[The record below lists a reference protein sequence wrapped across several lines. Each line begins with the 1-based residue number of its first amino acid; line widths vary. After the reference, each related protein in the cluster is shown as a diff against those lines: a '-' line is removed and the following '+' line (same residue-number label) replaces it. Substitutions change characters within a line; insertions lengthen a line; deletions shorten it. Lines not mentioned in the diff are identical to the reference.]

1 MSNLFQSLFGFPA
14 WSSPLGGQGGDLQ
27 QANKEAVNRFD
38 DYYNQNGIILV
49 NGEVIYNKPKEVL
62 GEEELKLIREIADL
76 EYKRMFNP
84 PRYVEPWKL
93 RFLRWLV
100 RHL

>member
-27 QANKEAVNRFD
+27 QA
-38 DYYNQNGIILV
+38 NQNGIILV

>member
-1 MSNLFQSLFGFPA
+1 M
-14 WSSPLGGQGGDLQ
+14 
-27 QANKEAVNRFD
+27 
-38 DYYNQNGIILV
+38 
-49 NGEVIYNKPKEVL
+49 IYNKPKEVL